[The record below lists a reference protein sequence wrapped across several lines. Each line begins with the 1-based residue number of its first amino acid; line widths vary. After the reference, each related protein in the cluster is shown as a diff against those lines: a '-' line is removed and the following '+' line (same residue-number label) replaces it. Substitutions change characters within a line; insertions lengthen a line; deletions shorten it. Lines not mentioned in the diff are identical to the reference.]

1 MPTKTFRT
9 EAPAKLNIRLKIT
22 GKRPDGYH
30 ELVSI
35 MVPVSLLD
43 FIEVQQKKPPGVHLS
58 VRGLP
63 VPEDESNLVSRAAH
77 SFLSHT
83 GLQEGL
89 SIRVSK
95 NIPVAAGLGGG
106 SSDAAATLLLLNE
119 IYSTPL
125 SARDLRGLALQL
137 GADVPFFLRCEPCL
151 ATGIGEIL
159 EPLGKWPELWYIIVS
174 PQLPVSTAWVYQH
187 YRMKLTTE
195 EHPFIKKQL
204 QEDSFSVSQI
214 LENDLESVTSAKF
227 PIIRTIKGLLMENGA
242 EGALMS
248 GSGSSVFGVFGSLEK
263 AESAR
268 ERLTPLKL
276 GDVFVT
282 TNYRRQN
289 TGDRIQETEYRSQKR
304 HEKSRYTRDTC

>member
-1 MPTKTFRT
+1 MPTKTYRI

-43 FIEVQQKKPPGVHLS
+43 FIEIRKKKAPGIDLS
-58 VRGLP
+58 ISGLP
-63 VPEDESNLVSRAAH
+63 LPQDESNLVTRAAQA
-77 SFLSHT
+77 FFRGT

-89 SIRVSK
+89 SVKITK

-119 IYSTPL
+119 LYSTPL
-125 SARDLRGLALQL
+125 SEGDLRGLALQL
-137 GADVPFFLRCEPCL
+137 GADVPFFLLCEPCL

-159 EPLGKWPELWYIIVS
+159 EPLGKWPELWYVIVS
-174 PQLPVSTAWVYQH
+174 PQLPVSTAWVYQN
-187 YRMKLTTE
+187 YRMKLTRE
-195 EHPFIKKQL
+195 EYPFIKKQL
-204 QEDSFSVSQI
+204 KRDSLPVSQI
-214 LENDLESVTSAKF
+214 LENDLESVTSEKF
-227 PIIRTIKGLLMENGA
+227 PIIRTIKKLLMENGA

-263 AESAR
+263 AQFTR
-268 ERLTPLKL
+268 DRLALKNV
-276 GDVFVT
+276 GDVFLAT
-282 TNYRRQN
+282 TYSRKR
-289 TGDRIQETEYRSQKR
+289 EYSESGSK
-304 HEKSRYTRDTC
+304 E

>member
-1 MPTKTFRT
+1 MSSRIHCI

-43 FIEVQQKKPPGVHLS
+43 FIEIRKKKAPGIDLS
-58 VRGLP
+58 ISGLP
-63 VPEDESNLVSRAAH
+63 LPLDESNLVTRAAQA
-77 SFLSHT
+77 FLGST

-89 SIRVSK
+89 SIKISK

-119 IYSTPL
+119 VYSAPL
-125 SARDLRGLALQL
+125 SERDLRGLALQL
-137 GADVPFFLRCEPCL
+137 GADVAFFLLCEPCL
-151 ATGIGEIL
+151 ASGIGEIL
-159 EPLGKWPELWYIIVS
+159 EPLAKWPELWYVIVS
-174 PQLPVSTAWVYQH
+174 PQLPVSTAWVYQN
-187 YRMKLTTE
+187 YRMKLTKGE
-195 EHPFIKKQL
+195 YASIKKQL
-204 QEDSFSVSQI
+204 KRESLPFSQI

-227 PIIRTIKGLLMENGA
+227 PIIRTIKELLMENGA

-248 GSGSSVFGVFGSLEK
+248 GSGSSVFGVFFSLEK

-268 ERLTPLKL
+268 ERLASLDL
-276 GDVFVT
+276 GDVFVAT
-282 TNYRRQN
+282 KYRRS
-289 TGDRIQETEYRSQKR
+289 QESEYRMKK
-304 HEKSRYTRDTC
+304 EDIKTIK

>member
-1 MPTKTFRT
+1 MPAETFRI

-35 MVPVSLLD
+35 MVPVSLPD
-43 FIEVQQKKPPGVHLS
+43 FIEIRKKKPPGIDLS
-58 VRGLP
+58 VSGLP
-63 VPEDESNLVSRAAH
+63 LPQDESNLVTRAAQ
-77 SFLSHT
+77 SFFRAT

-89 SIRVSK
+89 SVKITK

-119 IYSTPL
+119 LYSTPL
-125 SARDLRGLALQL
+125 SEGDLRGLALQL
-137 GADVPFFLRCEPCL
+137 GADVPFFLACEPCL

-159 EPLGKWPELWYIIVS
+159 EPLGKWPELWYVIVS
-174 PQLPVSTAWVYQH
+174 PQLPISTAWVYQN
-187 YRMKLTTE
+187 YKMKLTRE
-195 EHPFIKKQL
+195 EYPFIKKQL
-204 QEDSFSVSQI
+204 KRDPLPVSQI

-227 PIIRTIKGLLMENGA
+227 PIIRTIKKLLMENGA

-248 GSGSSVFGVFGSLEK
+248 GSGSSVFGVFGSPEK
-263 AESAR
+263 AKSTKENLAS
-268 ERLTPLKL
+268 LNV

-282 TNYRRQN
+282 TRYRRQN
-289 TGDRIQETEYRSQKR
+289 TGRQE
-304 HEKSRYTRDTC
+304 